1 MAAKRNADAVAR
13 ERTRRART
21 EIPAHPNPLPTTRR
35 EAAATCGWCGGPVLV
50 KAVGRIP
57 KWCSPACRQRAWE
70 QSRAAASGRS
80 AVEIVER
87 VIHAPPPT
95 AVVTPAG
102 PATPTHGEW
111 LPLLRELA
119 DQLDAGRIYAR
130 DLPDLATA
138 LTDVLAA
145 YDRHPKTR
153 TRRR

>member
-1 MAAKRNADAVAR
+1 MAPKRNADAVAR
-13 ERTRRART
+13 ERARRART
-21 EIPAHPNPLPTTRR
+21 EPTPRPEPLPATRR
-35 EAAATCGWCGGPVLV
+35 EAASSCGWCGGPVLI
-50 KAVGRIP
+50 KRVGRIP

-87 VIHAPPPT
+87 VVHLPPP
-95 AVVTPAG
+95 AVAATPAG
-102 PATPTHGEW
+102 PTTPTHGEW
-111 LPLLRELA
+111 VPLLRELA

-145 YDRHPKTR
+145 YERHPKTR
-153 TRRR
+153 ARRR